1 MSVGSFI
8 GVFFAP
14 YFTDNYG
21 RKKAIFIGSIIIL
34 AGVVIQSAAVNGKF
48 YTSKTHLFDY
58 GYLTNFLCFIIVGM
72 FIAARGILGFGIAIT
87 GNAAPTLVVEL
98 AHPKFRGTITG
109 LYNTTWY
116 VGAIIAAWV
125 TYGTININNTW
136 AWRIPSMLQAL
147 PSLLQVAAVGFMPE
161 SPRWLVSRG
170 RDEEARAILTRL
182 HGNGDPED
190 EVVRLEFAE
199 IKEAITMEQAVSKRQ
214 WKELI
219 ATPGNRMR
227 TFICVCVGFFS
238 QWSGNGIT
246 SYYMTPMLIGIGIQD
261 QHMITLSKYPS
272 GNIHFACNL
281 TNNLFS

>member
-1 MSVGSFI
+1 
-8 GVFFAP
+8 
-14 YFTDNYG
+14 
-21 RKKAIFIGSIIIL
+21 
-34 AGVVIQSAAVNGKF
+34 
-48 YTSKTHLFDY
+48 
-58 GYLTNFLCFIIVGM
+58 M

-227 TFICVCVGFFS
+227 TFICICVGLFS

-246 SYYMTPMLIGIGIQD
+246 SYYMTPMLISIGIQD
-261 QHMITLSKYPS
+261 QHMITLSKYS
-272 GNIHFACNL
+272 FYNIHFACNL

>member
-1 MSVGSFI
+1 
-8 GVFFAP
+8 
-14 YFTDNYG
+14 
-21 RKKAIFIGSIIIL
+21 
-34 AGVVIQSAAVNGKF
+34 
-48 YTSKTHLFDY
+48 
-58 GYLTNFLCFIIVGM
+58 
-72 FIAARGILGFGIAIT
+72 
-87 GNAAPTLVVEL
+87 
-98 AHPKFRGTITG
+98 
-109 LYNTTWY
+109 
-116 VGAIIAAWV
+116 
-125 TYGTININNTW
+125 
-136 AWRIPSMLQAL
+136 
-147 PSLLQVAAVGFMPE
+147 MPE

-227 TFICVCVGFFS
+227 TFICVCVGLFS

-246 SYYMTPMLIGIGIQD
+246 SYYMTPMLISIGIQD
-261 QHMITLSKYPS
+261 QHMITLSKYS
-272 GNIHFACNL
+272 SCNIHFACNL